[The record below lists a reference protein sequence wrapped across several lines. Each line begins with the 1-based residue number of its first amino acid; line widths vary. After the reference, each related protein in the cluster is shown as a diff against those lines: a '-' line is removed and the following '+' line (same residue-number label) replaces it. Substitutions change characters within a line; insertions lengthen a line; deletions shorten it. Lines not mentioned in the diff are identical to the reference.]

1 MIQDLRKRIKRVQK
15 NLTHIG
21 DKIGEVVESRKDV
34 ILSLNR
40 DQMLLGRDAEGKV
53 LTPSY
58 IDDPYFKTKRH
69 ADMYRHMKY
78 KLESEH
84 RARIEHPSLY
94 PDKDKNTPNLIVTGV
109 FQSGMFINVGS
120 GTFTIG
126 STYKDSNDIESKYR
140 GLVFGLSPESKE
152 YFYNHYLK
160 ERLKTLIF
168 RK

>member
-1 MIQDLRKRIKRVQK
+1 MIQDLRKRIKRIQK

-53 LTPSY
+53 LSPTY
-58 IDDPYFKTKRH
+58 LDDPYFTSPDKAERY
-69 ADMYRHMKY
+69 AHMKY

-84 RARIEHPSLY
+84 RAMIEHPSLY